1 MLTICEVAELRHTI
15 AGWRR
20 SGERIAFV
28 PTMGALHEGH
38 RSLVR
43 LAKTRAERVVAS
55 IFVNPAQFAP
65 HEDLDRYP
73 RPLERDQALLV
84 AEGCDL
90 LFLPTVPTIY
100 PADFATHIVPEGAA
114 AGLETDYRPHFF
126 RGVATV
132 VTKLFNLVQPDVAVF
147 GQKDA
152 QQLAVVRQLVRD
164 LDLPI
169 AIVAGPT
176 AREADGLALSSRN
189 VYLAAEDRAAA
200 TVLHRALKRAAELA
214 VGGEHRAYRL
224 RAAMA
229 ETLAAEPRLT
239 GTDYT
244 EVVDAVTF
252 RPLETL
258 AGTVV
263 FAVAAR
269 LGPTRLIDNL
279 VLVVHAGSPP
289 RAEIIPTA

>member
-1 MLTICEVAELRHTI
+1 MLTVTAVAELRHTV

-20 SGERIAFV
+20 AGERIAFV

-38 RSLVR
+38 LSLVR
-43 LAKTRAERVVAS
+43 LAHTHAERVVAS

-73 RPLERDQALLV
+73 RPLERDRQQLA

-90 LFLPTVPTIY
+90 LFLPGVEVIY
-100 PADFATHIVPEGAA
+100 PPGFATHVEPAGAA
-114 AGLETDYRPHFF
+114 EGLETDYRPHFF

-132 VTKLFNLVQPDVAVF
+132 VTKLFHLVAPDVAVF

-164 LDLPI
+164 LDFPLT
-169 AIVAGPT
+169 IVAGPT
-176 AREADGLALSSRN
+176 AREADGLAMSSRN
-189 VYLAAEDRAAA
+189 VYLEAADRQAA
-200 TVLHRALKRAAELA
+200 TVVYRALQRAADL
-214 VGGEHRAYRL
+214 VLGGERRAYRL

-229 ETLAAEPRLT
+229 EVLAAEPRVT

-244 EVVDAVTF
+244 EVVDASSF
-252 RPLETL
+252 RPLENL

-263 FAVAAR
+263 LAVAAR
-269 LGPTRLIDNL
+269 LGATRLIDNL
-279 VLVVHAGSPP
+279 VLRVDAGGKPH
-289 RAEIIPTA
+289 AEILPTS